1 MTRVG
6 AIDCGT
12 NTIKLL
18 VADLDPE
25 SGEEQTLERE
35 MRIVRLGQD
44 VDRTGRLADEALA
57 RTFAAVEEYAG
68 IIAAH
73 HVDRVRFCAT
83 SASRDAANAEVF
95 MAGVRERL
103 GIEPEVVSGDVE
115 AQLTYDGATRALP
128 DVPTP
133 VLVVDIGGG
142 STELILGG
150 PATGSGH
157 RGHGN
162 VLAARSLDIGSVR
175 ITERLMPSDPPT
187 ADELAAATRA
197 VDGALDGLAGHG
209 VHLDEAATVVG
220 VAGTITTVAA
230 LLLELEAWDRDR
242 VHHARFPVGDVHAL
256 AERLAAMTVAER
268 EGLRVPPGRSD
279 VIGAGALILDRV
291 LRRTGA
297 DTLLVSD
304 SDILDGIAWSV
315 A

>member
-18 VADLDPE
+18 VADLDPAT
-25 SGEEQTLERE
+25 GEEHTLVRE
-35 MRIVRLGQD
+35 LRIVRLGQD
-44 VDRTGRLADEALA
+44 VDRTGRLADEALE
-57 RTFAAVEEYAG
+57 RTFAAVDEYAA
-68 IIAAH
+68 IIREH
-73 HVDRVRFCAT
+73 DVERLRFCAT
-83 SASRDAANAEVF
+83 SASRDASNSDVF

-115 AQLTYDGATRALP
+115 AQLTYDGATRSLP
-128 DVPTP
+128 DVPAP

-150 PATGSGH
+150 
-157 RGHGN
+157 GHGN
-162 VLAARSLDIGSVR
+162 VLAAKSLDVGSVR

-187 ADELAAATRA
+187 AEELAAATRA
-197 VDGALDGLAGHG
+197 IDEALDELPHHG
-209 VHLDEAATVVG
+209 VHLDRAATVVG

-230 LLLELEAWDRDR
+230 VLLELTEWDRDR
-242 VHHARFPVGDVHAL
+242 VHHARLPVVDVHAL
-256 AERLAAMTVAER
+256 TERFTAMTVAQR
-268 EGLRVPPGRSD
+268 EELRVPPGRSD

-297 DTLLVSD
+297 ETLLVSD